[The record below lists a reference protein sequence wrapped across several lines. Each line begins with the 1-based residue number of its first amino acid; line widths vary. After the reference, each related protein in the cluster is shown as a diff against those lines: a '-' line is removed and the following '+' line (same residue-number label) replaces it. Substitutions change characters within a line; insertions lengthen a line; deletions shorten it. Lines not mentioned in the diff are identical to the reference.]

1 MIHTEMI
8 SKVPEF
14 GKFGG
19 IPAGTGVL
27 TNAVGPG
34 TMGARV
40 AVKAKG
46 ILMGG
51 YGPKAAT
58 MVDVTTWG
66 KYK

>member
-1 MIHTEMI
+1 MI

-27 TNAVGPG
+27 RNAPGPG
-34 TMGARV
+34 TMGVRV
-40 AVKAKG
+40 AVKAKE
-46 ILMGG
+46 ILMEGV
-51 YGPKAAT
+51 GPKAAT

-66 KYK
+66 KYN

>member
-1 MIHTEMI
+1 MK
-8 SKVPEF
+8 SKVQDLR
-14 GKFGG
+14 KFGG
-19 IPAGTGVL
+19 ITAGTGVFM
-27 TNAVGPG
+27 NAVGPG